1 MANRFVIAVFVA
13 AAVVYGTT
21 SSFAQSS
28 TTPSADQSSTTSSPT
43 RTFNV
48 CVGGF
53 WFPLKENKCQPHD
66 IYVFCLTPENP
77 PYKSAVTTACQ
88 KAGKSGNFTAQTLQS
103 VAGNRCGWSN
113 IRITCQ

>member
-1 MANRFVIAVFVA
+1 MANRFAIAVFVA

-28 TTPSADQSSTTSSPT
+28 TTPSADQSSTTSSST

-66 IYVFCLTPENP
+66 IYVFRPLAFLDPLLARPALVVEGHDAL
-77 PYKSAVTTACQ
+77 SRAAHVRHDEAD
-88 KAGKSGNFTAQTLQS
+88 AGIKFLRDAIQPW
-103 VAGNRCGWSN
+103 R
-113 IRITCQ
+113 